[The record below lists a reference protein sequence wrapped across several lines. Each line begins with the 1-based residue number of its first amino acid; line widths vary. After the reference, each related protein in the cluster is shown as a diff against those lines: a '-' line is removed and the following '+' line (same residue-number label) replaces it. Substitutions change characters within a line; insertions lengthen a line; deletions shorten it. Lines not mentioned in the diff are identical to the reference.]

1 MAESSDLVA
10 PLQMLA
16 IEGSTTDAT
25 KDVTRDV
32 ITRKKYSWE
41 EEEDCEKVNSPI
53 SYKKLLSH
61 IKKALY
67 LNMKTIAEKLV
78 SFGAI
83 IFGGYPR
90 DTILKNYYNDM
101 FYKFCQE
108 YPNPIDIFKKEYNNT
123 KCHSESYE
131 GRNTLPK
138 DIDCF
143 VSLSVFNEIKKMLE
157 TNFNIKWKKDNV
169 SVAYFKSIPDEYKDK
184 LVHSSCII
192 RPKICT
198 TISSI
203 LHLLSNFETVSLI
216 KSSYVYEID
225 FIVYQDDNPVTF
237 IDFITPG
244 LDCVANSI
252 YMLKDIDDAHHSDI
266 VFKTV
271 IKQEQR
277 FRLALI
283 NPINYLKFRM
293 EDLEFV
299 MKQIYCKE
307 TDIANYN
314 IDTHRIDKLVNKGWK
329 LSFKEIIFKYKNH
342 SDLNTYLEKFIPNS
356 DDECIIC
363 RANFKE
369 EDEDITG
376 IAVRNTK
383 CKCKIGYHL
392 VCYATYHL
400 QMTSHQEHFVNC
412 AQCRHKISLYTEEM
426 DILFTNII
434 YYNTIRKK
442 YISTGSI
449 L

>member
-1 MAESSDLVA
+1 MAESSDLAA

-16 IEGSTTDAT
+16 IKGSTTDAT

-32 ITRKKYSWE
+32 ITRKKYIWE
-41 EEEDCEKVNSPI
+41 EEEDGEKANSPI
-53 SYKKLLSH
+53 SCKDLLRY

-67 LNMKTIAEKLV
+67 LDMKKIADKIV
-78 SFGAI
+78 SLGAI

-90 DTILKNYYNDM
+90 DSILKNYYNDM

-108 YPNPIDIFKKEYNNT
+108 YPNPIDIFKKEYNNK
-123 KCHSESYE
+123 KCHPESYE

-143 VSLSVFNEIKKMLE
+143 VSKSVFNKIKEMLQA
-157 TNFNIKWKKDNV
+157 NYYVKWKKDNV
-169 SVAYFKSIPDEYKDK
+169 SVAYFKSIPDIYKDK

-192 RPKICT
+192 RPNICT

-271 IKQEQR
+271 IKQKH
-277 FRLALI
+277 FSSALI
-283 NPINYLKFRM
+283 NPINYLKLRM

-329 LSFKEIIFKYKNH
+329 LSFKELIFKYKNH
-342 SDLNTYLEKFIPNS
+342 SDLNTYLENFIPNS

-369 EDEDITG
+369 GDEDITG

-383 CKCKIGYHL
+383 CECKIGYHL

-412 AQCRHKISLYTEEM
+412 AQCRRKISLYTEEM

>member
-1 MAESSDLVA
+1 MAETGVSTVTSI
-10 PLQMLA
+10 LA
-16 IEGSTTDAT
+16 RDDIEDAS
-25 KDVTRDV
+25 KKAVS
-32 ITRKKYSWE
+32 IKKYSWE
-41 EEEDCEKVNSPI
+41 DEENSEKVNSHI
-53 SYKKLLSH
+53 SYKDLLRH
-61 IKKALY
+61 IKKNLY
-67 LNMKTIAEKLV
+67 LDMKKIAEKIV
-78 SFGAI
+78 SYGAI

-108 YPNPIDIFKKEYNNT
+108 YPNPIDIFKKEYNNK
-123 KCHSESYE
+123 KCHHESYE

-143 VSLSVFNEIKKMLE
+143 VSQSVFNKIKKMLE
-157 TNFNIKWKKDNV
+157 KNFNIKWKKNNI
-169 SVAYFKSIPDEYKDK
+169 SVAYFKSIPDEYRDK

-192 RPKICT
+192 RPNICS
-198 TISSI
+198 TICSI
-203 LHLLSNFETVSLI
+203 LQLLSNLETVSLI
-216 KSSYVYEID
+216 KYSYIYEID

-252 YMLKDIDDAHHSDI
+252 YMLTDSDDAHHSDI
-266 VFKTV
+266 MFKTV

-277 FRLALI
+277 FLSPLF
-283 NPINYLKFRM
+283 NPINYLKSRI

-307 TDIANYN
+307 TEIVNFNVDRY
-314 IDTHRIDKLVNKGWK
+314 RIDKLVNKGWK
-329 LSFKEIIFKYKNH
+329 LSFKDLIFKYEKY
-342 SDLNTYLEKFIPNS
+342 SELYTSLEKFIPNS

-369 EDEDITG
+369 VDEDITG
-376 IAVRNTK
+376 ITVRNTGCE
-383 CKCKIGYHL
+383 CKVGYHL
-392 VCYATYHL
+392 LCYAIYYL
-400 QMTSHQEHFVNC
+400 QMTPQEENVVKC
-412 AQCRHKISLYTEEM
+412 AQCRTIQTEDTTQEIN
-426 DILFTNII
+426 ILFNNII